1 MASLIE
7 KANCCDATAT
17 GITDTVFEVFEKVG
31 LKTSM
36 LVGFCADT
44 FNAMFGA
51 HHFVATILR
60 EKIPL

>member
-1 MASLIE
+1 MVSLIE
-7 KANCCDATAT
+7 IANCCDATAT

-44 FNAMFGA
+44 CNAMFGA
-51 HHFVATILR
+51 HHSVAKILR

>member
-1 MASLIE
+1 MVSLIE
-7 KANCCDATAT
+7 IANCCDATAT

-44 FNAMFGA
+44 CNAMFGA
-51 HHFVATILR
+51 HHSVATILH